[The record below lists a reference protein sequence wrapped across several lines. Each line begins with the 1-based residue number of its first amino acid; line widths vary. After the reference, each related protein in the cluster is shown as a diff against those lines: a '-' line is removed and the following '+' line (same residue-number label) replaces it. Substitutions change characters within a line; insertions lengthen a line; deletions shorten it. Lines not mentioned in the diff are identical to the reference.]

1 MSNRTDECS
10 DRSEHPGQAGGARAL
25 PSDPNDLLTPE
36 QHADLNA
43 GLARLANQR
52 RRVEAESRCLPMH

>member
-1 MSNRTDECS
+1 MTVERGAIPNASTDS
-10 DRSEHPGQAGGARAL
+10 RRL

-43 GLARLANQR
+43 GLARLANLR
-52 RRVEAESRCLPMH
+52 RRVEAESRCLPMA